1 MALFGKKI
9 KSIEVKPQAEAKASC
24 CCCGGNSCAESAS
37 GRFIVLGACCDKS
50 RKTYENVK
58 QAVKE
63 LGFTEEVVNIG
74 DAMEIAKFG
83 VMQTPALVVD
93 GKVVAYGRLLTVEK
107 VKEIFAALEVK

>member
-1 MALFGKKI
+1 M
-9 KSIEVKPQAEAKASC
+9 
-24 CCCGGNSCAESAS
+24 
-37 GRFIVLGACCDKS
+37 
-50 RKTYENVK
+50 
-58 QAVKE
+58 
-63 LGFTEEVVNIG
+63 NIG